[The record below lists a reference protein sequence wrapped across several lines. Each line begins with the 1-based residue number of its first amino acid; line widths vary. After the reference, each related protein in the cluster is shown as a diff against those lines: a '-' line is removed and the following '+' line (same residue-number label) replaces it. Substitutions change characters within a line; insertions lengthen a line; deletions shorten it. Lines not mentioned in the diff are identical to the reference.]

1 MNDRPI
7 DFYIKGLPFDDRQ
20 EIFRRMEACL
30 PGKMDKLLEKPIGY
44 PIFRSLGYGEE
55 EIARQETKSV
65 MRFRGVNEHMHA
77 CGRPGLFS
85 DPEDTYQ
92 SAKEYV
98 DLMAKQP
105 KEVLHNR
112 FGCTWE
118 EYVPGAYRPDES

>member
-20 EIFRRMEACL
+20 EIFRRLENCIAAKME
-30 PGKMDKLLEKPIGY
+30 KLMEKPIGY
-44 PIFRSLGYGEE
+44 PIFRSLGYGDE
-55 EIARQETKSV
+55 EIARQVEKSAA
-65 MRFRGVNEHMHA
+65 RFRAVNEYMHT

-85 DPEDTYQ
+85 DPEDTCQ

-98 DLMAKQP
+98 ALREKISKDALQEM
-105 KEVLHNR
+105 

-118 EYVPGAYRPDES
+118 EYVPRTCQDDT

>member
-20 EIFRRMEACL
+20 EIFKRMDACL
-30 PGKMDKLLEKPIGY
+30 AGKMDKLMEKPVGY
-44 PIFRSLGYGEE
+44 PTFRSLGYGEE
-55 EIARQETKSV
+55 EIARQEAKSTA
-65 MRFRGVNEHMHA
+65 RFRAVNEYMHA

-85 DPEDTYQ
+85 EPEDTCQ

-98 DLMAKQP
+98 AVMAKTS
-105 KEVLHNR
+105 KEALQER

-118 EYVPGAYRPDES
+118 EYVPEVWPAKE

>member
-30 PGKMDKLLEKPIGY
+30 AGKMEKLMQKHIGY

-55 EIARQETKSV
+55 EIARQEAKSTA
-65 MRFRGVNEHMHA
+65 RFRAVNEYMRT
-77 CGRPGLFS
+77 CGRPDLFS
-85 DPEDTYQ
+85 DPEDTCQ
-92 SAKEYV
+92 SAYEYV
-98 DLMAKQP
+98 DLLKKVS
-105 KEVLHNR
+105 KEELKER

-118 EYVPGAYRPDES
+118 EYVPEQAYPEK